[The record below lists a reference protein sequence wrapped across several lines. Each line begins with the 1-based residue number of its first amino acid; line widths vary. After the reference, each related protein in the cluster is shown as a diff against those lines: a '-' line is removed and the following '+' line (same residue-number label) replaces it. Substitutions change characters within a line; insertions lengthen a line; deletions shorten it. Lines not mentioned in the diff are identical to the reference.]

1 MEEVYYPIGEQNF
14 EKIITGGWFY
24 VDKTGYIRRFLKG
37 GYYFLGRPRRFG
49 KSLFLSTLR
58 YFFEGRKDLFKGLE
72 AESFDWDWTPYPV
85 LYIDLNVGNYSGR
98 DGLKDNL
105 ENHVLRWE
113 KQYGITPEVSN
124 LAIRLS
130 NIIRAAHE
138 TTGKRVV
145 VLVDEYDKPLVN
157 SLGNK
162 DRYEEYKNELAG
174 FYSNFKSSAE
184 HIHLIFLTGVSRF
197 GKISIFSGLN
207 NIRDISTNERFS
219 AICGITE
226 KEIDSRFSQ
235 GLEAFSEEKG
245 ISVEEIKNNLKVSY
259 DGYHFSA
266 QNIDVYNP
274 FSLLSSMADFK
285 FKNYWIESGGKPTI
299 LLEILKS
306 LDIDLHSFFNV
317 RCSEESLSGLDISA
331 LNPIA
336 LFYQTG
342 YLTIKKYDENSG
354 LFTLGLPNKEVKQG
368 LLEYLLPYYVDLHNE
383 STEFVVSKF
392 VEDFK
397 SGNVDAFMKRLTSLF
412 SSVPYSIAMES
423 DRNIHNALLMLMILV
438 GLRVKTEYQ
447 TSEGRID
454 LLVRTEKYIY
464 IIELKLDGSAEDAL
478 RQIDDNNYALPFLS
492 EGREIIRI
500 GINFST
506 SRRTISE
513 WRMKR

>member
-219 AICGITE
+219 AI
-226 KEIDSRFSQ
+226 
-235 GLEAFSEEKG
+235 
-245 ISVEEIKNNLKVSY
+245 
-259 DGYHFSA
+259 
-266 QNIDVYNP
+266 
-274 FSLLSSMADFK
+274 
-285 FKNYWIESGGKPTI
+285 
-299 LLEILKS
+299 
-306 LDIDLHSFFNV
+306 
-317 RCSEESLSGLDISA
+317 
-331 LNPIA
+331 
-336 LFYQTG
+336 
-342 YLTIKKYDENSG
+342 
-354 LFTLGLPNKEVKQG
+354 
-368 LLEYLLPYYVDLHNE
+368 
-383 STEFVVSKF
+383 
-392 VEDFK
+392 
-397 SGNVDAFMKRLTSLF
+397 
-412 SSVPYSIAMES
+412 
-423 DRNIHNALLMLMILV
+423 
-438 GLRVKTEYQ
+438 
-447 TSEGRID
+447 
-454 LLVRTEKYIY
+454 
-464 IIELKLDGSAEDAL
+464 
-478 RQIDDNNYALPFLS
+478 
-492 EGREIIRI
+492 
-500 GINFST
+500 
-506 SRRTISE
+506 
-513 WRMKR
+513 

>member
-1 MEEVYYPIGEQNF
+1 M
-14 EKIITGGWFY
+14 
-24 VDKTGYIRRFLKG
+24 
-37 GYYFLGRPRRFG
+37 
-49 KSLFLSTLR
+49 
-58 YFFEGRKDLFKGLE
+58 FKGLE

-274 FSLLSSMADFK
+274 FSF
-285 FKNYWIESGGKPTI
+285 
-299 LLEILKS
+299 
-306 LDIDLHSFFNV
+306 
-317 RCSEESLSGLDISA
+317 
-331 LNPIA
+331 
-336 LFYQTG
+336 
-342 YLTIKKYDENSG
+342 
-354 LFTLGLPNKEVKQG
+354 
-368 LLEYLLPYYVDLHNE
+368 
-383 STEFVVSKF
+383 
-392 VEDFK
+392 
-397 SGNVDAFMKRLTSLF
+397 
-412 SSVPYSIAMES
+412 
-423 DRNIHNALLMLMILV
+423 
-438 GLRVKTEYQ
+438 
-447 TSEGRID
+447 
-454 LLVRTEKYIY
+454 
-464 IIELKLDGSAEDAL
+464 
-478 RQIDDNNYALPFLS
+478 
-492 EGREIIRI
+492 
-500 GINFST
+500 
-506 SRRTISE
+506 
-513 WRMKR
+513 